1 MRLEYQGVIS
11 CVACVIKG
19 DETKVSE
26 CDQLW
31 HVLSRV
37 MRLEYQSVT
46 SCVACVIKGDE
57 TRVSECDQLC
67 GMCYQG

>member
-11 CVACVIKG
+11 CGACVIKD
-19 DETKVSE
+19 DE
-26 CDQLW
+26 
-31 HVLSRV
+31 
-37 MRLEYQSVT
+37 LEYQSVI